1 MAKKQVVEEIS
12 LSNLHPVEGARHV
25 RKTVGRG
32 TGSGHGKTSGRGH
45 NGQNSRSG
53 GGVRP
58 GYEGGQTPLFKRL
71 PKRGFTN
78 IDKKVYAVV
87 NLEDLNCE
95 CFAEGSTVTPEVLVE
110 KGLVKKSASLIKI
123 LGNGS
128 LTKKLV
134 VKAHKFSTSA
144 EKGIVEAGGKIEVL

>member
-1 MAKKQVVEEIS
+1 MEKEVQA
-12 LSNLHPVEGARHV
+12 LNLHNLHHVDGARHV

-45 NGQNSRSG
+45 NGQNARSG

-58 GYEGGQTPLFKRL
+58 GFEGLQTPLFKRL

-78 IDKKVYAVV
+78 IGRKEYAVI
-87 NLEDLNCE
+87 NLEDLD
-95 CFAEGSTVTPEVLVE
+95 CFEAGSVVTPEVLVE
-110 KGLVKKSASLIKI
+110 KGLLNKKDTLVKV

-128 LTKKLV
+128 LTKNLEV
-134 VKAHKFSTSA
+134 HANKFSKSA
-144 EKGIVEAGGKIEVL
+144 EKGIVEAGGKIEVM